1 MMQVIL
7 VRHAE
12 TEWNVKNIIQGHSDS
27 ALTLRGERQT
37 SALLAAFAE
46 SDYRVECVYASPLG
60 RAWQMGQRLAERFY
74 CSLIAEPAL
83 KEQAFGQFEGMTT
96 VALLQNNSDAA
107 EALFTLDAEYCPP
120 GGESLSDASQRMIH
134 FLSSLE
140 KKHHHRT
147 ICIVSHGQVIQGM
160 LATLKSGS
168 VDDFHR
174 YAQPNASYA
183 VFELINGSCT
193 VLSWGIATHLRHL
206 D

>member
-96 VALLQNNSDAA
+96 VALLQNNPDAA

-120 GGESLSDASQRMIH
+120 GVSLSQ
-134 FLSSLE
+134 
-140 KKHHHRT
+140 
-147 ICIVSHGQVIQGM
+147 M
-160 LATLKSGS
+160 LRS
-168 VDDFHR
+168 
-174 YAQPNASYA
+174 
-183 VFELINGSCT
+183 E
-193 VLSWGIATHLRHL
+193 
-206 D
+206 